1 VIGKVLRSGGSTRGL
16 VRYLFG
22 PGERN
27 EHTEPRLVA
36 GWDEL
41 SRIAPDRS
49 AGDAGLRALAG
60 LLDAPNKAARGGQG
74 SVYHL
79 ILSAARS
86 DPDNGLPADPALSDE
101 HWAGIARDVL
111 ERVGLIAP
119 GDADGVRWIAVR
131 HDQAAAEHVHVV
143 ATLAS
148 QQSRRRVSP
157 HNDFY
162 RIGEG
167 CRAAEAAHGLRGT
180 APRDRTSTR
189 RVTRPER
196 EKAAR
201 LGRVEVPRDV
211 LRRQVREAVGRASSS
226 VGFLEE
232 LRGTGLLV
240 RERLSPST
248 GAVTGYA
255 VAVAGGDHNS
265 HGQPIFYSGGRLAS
279 DLTWPKVR
287 ARYGEQAPTRPVQDA
302 PTPAASTTRTAAPG
316 VAPSLSP
323 EERAQVWR
331 QARAAAE
338 HAAQTMGG
346 HAQDPAAAADA
357 AWAASDFL
365 TGAARLVAGNG
376 RAGPLEQAA
385 RDLDRAARQ
394 PWGRIPAPSRAGQ
407 GLRTA
412 SGLLLA
418 ARFVQHSETQQLLAL
433 LAQLA
438 SLADAITRMRE
449 AQGRAEQA
457 AAARRAGEQLH
468 VAHAAR
474 AAPFQLSRSA
484 VLAAAHAASAQHS
497 TSHRQ
502 DPPAAGRGRSR

>member
-1 VIGKVLRSGGSTRGL
+1 VIGKVLRSGGSTRNP

-41 SRIAPDRS
+41 GRIAPD
-49 AGDAGLRALAG
+49 LAG
-60 LLDAPNKAARGGQG
+60 GDVGLTALSALLDAPNKAAGGGTG

-79 ILSAARS
+79 ILSAARAEERT
-86 DPDNGLPADPALSDE
+86 GLAADPPLSDE
-101 HWAGIARDVL
+101 QWAGIARDVL
-111 ERVGLIAP
+111 ERIGVIAA
-119 GDADGVRWIAVR
+119 GGADGVRWVAVR
-131 HDQAAAEHVHVV
+131 HDQPGSEHVHVV
-143 ATLAS
+143 ATLAR
-148 QQSRRRVSP
+148 QQSHQRVHP
-157 HNDFY
+157 RNDFY
-162 RIGEG
+162 RVGEG

-180 APRDRTSTR
+180 APRDRTSTPTA
-189 RVTRPER
+189 TRPER
-196 EKAAR
+196 EKAGR
-201 LGRVEVPRDV
+201 LGRGEVPRDV

-226 VGFLEE
+226 VGFLAE
-232 LRGTGLLV
+232 LRGAGLLV

-287 ARYGEQAPTRPVQDA
+287 ARYGEQAPTRPVQAA
-302 PTPAASTTRTAAPG
+302 PSPTAATGSTAAPG
-316 VAPSLSP
+316 VAPRLSA
-323 EERAQVWR
+323 EEREQVWR

-338 HAAQTMGG
+338 HAAQVIGG

-385 RDLDRAARQ
+385 HDLDRAARQ
-394 PWGRIPAPSRAGQ
+394 PWGRTPAPSRAGQ

-418 ARFVQHSETQQLLAL
+418 ARFVQNSETQQLLAL

-438 SLADAITRMRE
+438 SLADAVTRMRE

-457 AAARRAGEQLH
+457 AAARRAAREL
-468 VAHAAR
+468 HAATAAR
-474 AAPFQLSRSA
+474 SARSAPFRIPRSA
-484 VLAAAHAASAQHS
+484 ALAAAQDS
-497 TSHRQ
+497 TSNRQ